1 MEHFSIHGDA
11 YIPLHIRAKPWVQFW
26 GIDRL
31 QRRISRLKHLGVM
44 DGIEVEVIVDDSVW
58 YTAQHGKESQNC
70 NLGKRMNEVEDSTRE
85 LKEEYKEIQDS
96 MCSMAQSLKTMQD
109 AIVGEMKR
117 FIERAGDKE
126 AIAISLGERNG
137 NAVNSKN
144 GMCKNYLRKYKPKCN
159 PVCFKEP
166 IAWNIFPQTENQEND
181 LTSKFVE
188 YERDTSID
196 VTSPVKVDNVEVVA
210 EKEASL
216 RVSSMDDKLPR
227 KTCINKALGLANP
240 DSEMSS
246 TGSVKARLLS
256 MTSQGVVPKHKIQI
270 SPASKRLFKKK
281 NASPKPKKARCC
293 KKRKQPCNGDNPD
306 CRIEIGDNSTRDGEL
321 PPETRARLID
331 LLFDNKLPR
340 YTTLVSMLG
349 QKATRSQL
357 RSLRPGRWIH
367 AEVLSCYSA
376 LLTLRGRRNLKGSRR
391 VWYLPA
397 YLECAAIEEALSCG
411 VGRGHKGDMNN
422 YIFTRPKNCPKQ
434 GNGNDCGVYIAKF
447 MELCGDVKS
456 SFKLHV
462 TSLDHLRI
470 AFDLFLDLGNEVRH
484 LCMYDFCRIGELVRM
499 ITL

>member
-1 MEHFSIHGDA
+1 MNWAKFVLDELVIGIRNAQMMKDEQVDGFVVFFMLFYMEHFSIHGDA

-85 LKEEYKEIQDS
+85 LKEEYKEIRDS

-126 AIAISLGERNG
+126 AIAISLGEGNG

-281 NASPKPKKARCC
+281 NASPKPKK
-293 KKRKQPCNGDNPD
+293 
-306 CRIEIGDNSTRDGEL
+306 
-321 PPETRARLID
+321 
-331 LLFDNKLPR
+331 
-340 YTTLVSMLG
+340 
-349 QKATRSQL
+349 
-357 RSLRPGRWIH
+357 
-367 AEVLSCYSA
+367 
-376 LLTLRGRRNLKGSRR
+376 
-391 VWYLPA
+391 
-397 YLECAAIEEALSCG
+397 CAAIEEALSYG

-422 YIFTRPKNCPKQ
+422 YKFTRPENCPKQ

-447 MELCGDVKS
+447 MEHCGDVKS